1 MTILLFA
8 NNAKSTL
15 AAPLSSVSTTA
26 VLASGTGSLFPSPT
40 TGQGF
45 KMTFVDNATGLLN
58 EIVLVTAR
66 SGDTLTIVRAQE
78 GTTAQ
83 SWLANDLAGM
93 YFTAGSIQ
101 NNIQLDQY
109 QNGTYDFAIATGSA
123 NALAATIPS
132 NLSTVPTNFT
142 FTLQAASTNTSGATL
157 ALTIGSTLL
166 ATKAI
171 VKSNNQ
177 PLIAGDI
184 ASSGYP
190 MWMAWSPVYDAYV
203 LLNPATGE
211 SSALSPAQLQEQ
223 FYTYATATGASDTIA
238 VTLLSTLTALSDGLF
253 LMFKAGFAN
262 GTTTPNLTLTLGS
275 TATATTTIVK
285 GNNLPLLPGDIPG
298 AGYVCEMIYS
308 SVYGKWI
315 LLNPFFN
322 PASLGS
328 MAAQNSNA
336 VNITGGNITGSYALN
351 AASATYSSTTL
362 QTNFSNL
369 TIGGSQVLYAGNYNS
384 YSPSLTG
391 GGASGTWGINV
402 SGNAA
407 GLSSTLAVTS
417 GGTGVT
423 SLTANSVLVGSG
435 TSAITGVA
443 PSNVGNVLTSNGS
456 TWTSQAPVPAQVIG
470 STWTDVTSSR
480 SQGVTYTNT
489 TGKFIQVQGNF
500 GCNGGGQGQIT
511 IDGVGI
517 SFWQAQFN
525 GCGGYSVNMPC
536 IVPAGSTY
544 SLNSMGGGARGWY
557 ELY

>member
-78 GTTAQ
+78 GTIAQ

-132 NLSTVPTNFT
+132 NLSTIPTNFT

-238 VTLLSTLTALSDGLF
+238 VTILSTLTALSDGLF

-336 VNITGGNITGSYALN
+336 VSITGGAISGLVPPLA
-351 AASATYSSTTL
+351 
-362 QTNFSNL
+362 
-369 TIGGSQVLYAGNYNS
+369 V
-384 YSPSLTG
+384 
-391 GGASGTWGINV
+391 ASG
-402 SGNAA
+402 
-407 GLSSTLAVTS
+407 GL
-417 GGTGVT
+417 GTNT
-423 SLTANSVLVGSG
+423 LTANNVLLGNG
-435 TSAITGVA
+435 ISAPQTVA

-470 STWTDVTSSR
+470 STWTDVTGSR

-500 GCNGGGQGQIT
+500 GCNGGGQGYIY
-511 IDGVGI
+511 INGVLI
-517 SFWQAQFN
+517 SHWAAQFN

-536 IVPAGSTY
+536 IVPPGATY
-544 SLNSMGGGARGWY
+544 MLANMGGGALGWY
-557 ELY
+557 ELI

>member
-1 MTILLFA
+1 
-8 NNAKSTL
+8 
-15 AAPLSSVSTTA
+15 
-26 VLASGTGSLFPSPT
+26 
-40 TGQGF
+40 
-45 KMTFVDNATGLLN
+45 
-58 EIVLVTAR
+58 
-66 SGDTLTIVRAQE
+66 
-78 GTTAQ
+78 
-83 SWLANDLAGM
+83 
-93 YFTAGSIQ
+93 
-101 NNIQLDQY
+101 
-109 QNGTYDFAIATGSA
+109 
-123 NALAATIPS
+123 
-132 NLSTVPTNFT
+132 
-142 FTLQAASTNTSGATL
+142 
-157 ALTIGSTLL
+157 
-166 ATKAI
+166 
-171 VKSNNQ
+171 
-177 PLIAGDI
+177 
-184 ASSGYP
+184 
-190 MWMAWSPVYDAYV
+190 
-203 LLNPATGE
+203 
-211 SSALSPAQLQEQ
+211 
-223 FYTYATATGASDTIA
+223 
-238 VTLLSTLTALSDGLF
+238 
-253 LMFKAGFAN
+253 MFKAGFAN

-443 PSNVGNVLTSNGS
+443 PSNIGQCLRSNGT
-456 TWTSQAPVPAQVIG
+456 TWFSGQVGLGISG
-470 STWTDVTSSR
+470 EVWHSVSR
-480 SQGVTYTNT
+480 SVNVTYTNPYDYPISVAVSFGDTSGQSPTFQAYVNGVLISSINYDSGTYFGT
-489 TGKFIQVQGNF
+489 TEL
-500 GCNGGGQGQIT
+500 
-511 IDGVGI
+511 
-517 SFWQAQFN
+517 SF
-525 GCGGYSVNMPC
+525 
-536 IVPAGSTY
+536 IVPANQTY
-544 SLNSMGGGARGWY
+544 LVYNTIGYGANVWA